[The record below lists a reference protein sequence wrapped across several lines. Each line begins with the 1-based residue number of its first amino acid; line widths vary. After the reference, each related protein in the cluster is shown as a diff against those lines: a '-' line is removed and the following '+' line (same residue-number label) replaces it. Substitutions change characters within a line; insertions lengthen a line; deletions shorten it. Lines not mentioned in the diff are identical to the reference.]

1 MKSPCISRYSYE
13 SRDVP
18 HTFKLNAQYPKGLSH
33 SLIGTQTL
41 VQMAKTSSR
50 SGNTIRF
57 HAEKRDLPV

>member
-1 MKSPCISRYSYE
+1 M
-13 SRDVP
+13 P